1 MSDDDQLKDP
11 RSVGHDP
18 PEEKGKDDKKEEKPK
33 PKKRPVWPLF
43 LVGAVVLAFVFVI
56 LLIIFAPHGDV
67 HTDDAYVTA
76 HYTTVAPRVAG
87 QVQSVLVNDNQPVHA
102 GQLLATLDPRDYQT
116 AVLSAEAALQ
126 SDEARR
132 DQAAAEVARQPAV
145 IRQAEDQVASARARL
160 ALSSADAARYTN
172 LALSGAGTVQQHQ
185 QADTTLRQDRASLAS
200 AENERAAQLR
210 QLQALEAAEAAA
222 AGQIRADESRLQQAQ
237 LNLGY
242 TRLLAPMDGSIDQR
256 TVEVGDYVSPGA
268 ATMTVVPLDQ
278 VYILANYRE
287 VALRHMAPGQHVRVH
302 LDAYNI
308 DLDGV
313 VNSIPPASG
322 ATYSP
327 VPPNNA
333 TGNFTKIVQRLPV
346 KITLTPGQPRA
357 RLLRLGMSVETT
369 VHTGLLDVAAEQ
381 ARAPDRRVTSP

>member
-11 RSVGHDP
+11 RSIGHDQ
-18 PEEKGKDDKKEEKPK
+18 PEEKGKDDKKDGKPK

-43 LVGAVVLAFVFVI
+43 LVGAVVLAFVFVV

-76 HYTTVAPRVAG
+76 HYTTVAPRVGG
-87 QVQSVLVNDNQPVHA
+87 QVQSVLVNDNQPVRA

-172 LALSGAGTVQQHQ
+172 LAVSGAGTVQQHQ

-222 AGQIRADESRLQQAQ
+222 VGQIRADQSRLQQAQ
-237 LNLGY
+237 LNLSY

-302 LDAYNI
+302 LDAYDI

-381 ARAPDRRVTSP
+381 ARTPDRRVTSP